1 MGKTSLLYAGG
12 TKLTVHLHTSHRC
25 RGICFTAN
33 LAQGLTIWT
42 LPTLGTSHTRPTG
55 TQASHLLTVIPHGTP
70 RVTAAGSAATV
81 TISDNATKV
90 PEARLTAITPEA
102 SHTWS
107 AGALACGWVTGA
119 TVGAMWVAVAGA
131 GTASEA
137 YTLGSSDIVL
147 TTAIGCLGT
156 VGEGHR

>member
-1 MGKTSLLYAGG
+1 M
-12 TKLTVHLHTSHRC
+12 
-25 RGICFTAN
+25 
-33 LAQGLTIWT
+33 
-42 LPTLGTSHTRPTG
+42 LGAP
-55 TQASHLLTVIPHGTP
+55 LLT
-70 RVTAAGSAATV
+70 SATTV
-81 TISDNATKV
+81 TISDNATEV

-131 GTASEA
+131 YKRRKHWSRKTSSSVRTWSGQVQVLTGTASEA

-147 TTAIGCLGT
+147 AAAIGSLGT
-156 VGEGHR
+156 VREGHR